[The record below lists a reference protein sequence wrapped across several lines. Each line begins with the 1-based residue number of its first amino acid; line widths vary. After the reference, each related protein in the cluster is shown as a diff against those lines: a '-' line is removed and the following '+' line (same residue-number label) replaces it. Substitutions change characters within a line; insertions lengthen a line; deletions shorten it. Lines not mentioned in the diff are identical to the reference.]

1 MSCLSREAATENG
14 LTVFSKVNQQL
25 MSQNQWQQIGSMQF
39 GPRGGQFKKSP
50 NRIRQ
55 Q

>member
-1 MSCLSREAATENG
+1 MTLPHSRGGKEDG
-14 LTVFSKVNQQL
+14 LAVTLKANRQL

-39 GPRGGQFKKSP
+39 GPRGDRLKKSP
-50 NRIRQ
+50 NSIRQ